1 MQTEEKTCWKEL
13 QEFTKQTK
21 KNGVI
26 TITFAKEQGK
36 EQQEP
41 LRARCVERNK
51 KPGPGKKGQKK
62 ERMVLLT
69 SLAEDDGFDRPT
81 LLKMYQAR

>member
-1 MQTEEKTCWKEL
+1 MQTEGKTCWKEL

-69 SLAEDDGFDRPT
+69 SLAEDDGF
-81 LLKMYQAR
+81 

>member
-51 KPGPGKKGQKK
+51 NQDQEKKANRKN
-62 ERMVLLT
+62 VWCC
-69 SLAEDDGFDRPT
+69 
-81 LLKMYQAR
+81 